1 MKKGLKTMLVV
12 SSCMLA
18 MSTNVCAAEPVDG
31 QIIDGSMLTHETQ
44 STVSEIFDWN
54 FESMDEI
61 APFGSYYALGSCGI
75 SKESS
80 NSVYF
85 TATTECYEKCPTVKV
100 EVTLQKLKNSTW
112 TYVTSRS
119 KTESN
124 SYDATVEDTIRVD
137 SGYYY
142 RVVSFHS
149 ATKNGK
155 TETGSATGRSIYV
168 G

>member
-61 APFGSYYALGSCGI
+61 APFGSAAI
-75 SKESS
+75 KS
-80 NSVYF
+80 NNAAASVN
-85 TATTECYEKCPTVKV
+85 P
-100 EVTLQKLKNSTW
+100 VTQP
-112 TYVTSRS
+112 
-119 KTESN
+119 
-124 SYDATVEDTIRVD
+124 
-137 SGYYY
+137 
-142 RVVSFHS
+142 
-149 ATKNGK
+149 
-155 TETGSATGRSIYV
+155 
-168 G
+168 